1 MVFYSSTALEVELKL
16 AAKLVVI
23 LSLFLIGFAVANSR
37 NEFGQ
42 QNQFDR
48 ALKKRP
54 SALSIFN
61 VLSKLMWCPP
71 RGPLPKRGARE
82 RARAQAAA
90 PIGPRSR
97 IRNPPYP
104 QDDDVSDPVRRKKVK
119 KVRQSA
125 PITKKLRTN
134 PLLLA
139 THRPGHSVRHTQLWF
154 CNTSETPS

>member
-1 MVFYSSTALEVELKL
+1 MKAIFSEMMVFYSSTALEVELKL

-61 VLSKLMWCPP
+61 VLSKLM
-71 RGPLPKRGARE
+71 
-82 RARAQAAA
+82 
-90 PIGPRSR
+90 
-97 IRNPPYP
+97 
-104 QDDDVSDPVRRKKVK
+104 
-119 KVRQSA
+119 
-125 PITKKLRTN
+125 
-134 PLLLA
+134 
-139 THRPGHSVRHTQLWF
+139 
-154 CNTSETPS
+154 